1 MMSRVMLLLTL
12 ATTGFAINLQDSSKL
27 TLKMQADMDSDAKP
41 VSKVV
46 NLLKDMIE
54 ALEKEATEDQEIYD
68 NMVCWCTTNDKEK
81 VKSIDDAEAHIE
93 DLTSEIEELTAL
105 AARLNTEIATLNDE
119 IDKNTKALEKAKAMR
134 EKELAEF
141 GQLESDTLT
150 SISQLGG
157 AVEALSKHHAAALL
171 QPSLLQTSKR
181 ELGAQ
186 LRAVAATLQHTM
198 QRNGKL
204 LETVLTESQ
213 KSKIAAFVQG
223 PTSGAGSYAPASGE
237 IFGILKQMKEEFE
250 TNLAEAQKNEK
261 KSQAAYEE
269 LKAAKEAEIAAAQE
283 QVTTKT
289 QELATAEEKKALA
302 EQDKL
307 DTMESLDADQKY
319 LVNLKEK
326 CALTDKEYE
335 ERLKTRQLEMQ
346 AVSKAMAVLNS
357 DDAKDL
363 FSSSLG
369 FLQKE
374 SVTNSKSNRRARAS
388 KVLAALARK
397 HNNPHLMTLAMKIKL
412 DAFTKVKQAIDDMV
426 AELEK
431 QQEDEIKK
439 KDYCVDSFNENEKQT
454 NDFTRQKT
462 DLETLIDDL
471 TMKIE
476 ELVKQ
481 IKTLK
486 AEVKELQTQMKKAG
500 EDRDKENKE
509 FQQTVAEQ
517 RATQI
522 LLTKAL
528 DVLKGFYEKSMIQK
542 EALLQLKHKNGQ
554 PAGPPPPGGFKK
566 GQGQGGAAKGVM
578 AMITQIVEDAKA
590 MEVEALK
597 GEDDALKAY
606 EVFVTDTNLSI
617 EAKSKE
623 IVEKSETLA
632 QTQAAK
638 TEALEQKAEVE
649 AELESLEAEN
659 ADLHKECDYLLKN
672 FDVRQT
678 ARGEEIEALKQAKA
692 ILSGSKFS
700 EFLAIGVK
708 H

>member
-1 MMSRVMLLLTL
+1 
-12 ATTGFAINLQDSSKL
+12 
-27 TLKMQADMDSDAKP
+27 
-41 VSKVV
+41 
-46 NLLKDMIE
+46 MIE

-93 DLTSEIEELTAL
+93 DLTTEIEELTAL
-105 AARLNTEIATLNDE
+105 AARLNTEIANLNEE

-141 GQLESDTLT
+141 GKMESDTLT
-150 SISQLGG
+150 SIDQLTG
-157 AVEALSKHHAAALL
+157 AVEALSKHHAAAGA
-171 QPSLLQTSKR
+171 LLQTSGKLR
-181 ELGAQ
+181 NAELRAAAKTMLQEMKKNAQ
-186 LRAVAATLQHTM
+186 L
-198 QRNGKL
+198 
-204 LETVLTESQ
+204 LEGVLTPSQ
-213 KSKIAAFVQG
+213 KSFADEIAAFVQS

-302 EQDKL
+302 EQDKA
-307 DTMESLDADQKY
+307 DTMASLDADQKY

-326 CALTDKEYE
+326 CALTDKEFE

-374 SVTNSKSNRRARAS
+374 SVTNSNSNRRARAS
-388 KVLAALARK
+388 KVLEALARK

-412 DAFTKVKQAIDDMV
+412 DAFTKVKQAIDDLV

-462 DLETLIDDL
+462 DLETLIEDL

-476 ELVKQ
+476 ELVEQ

-486 AEVKELQTQMKKAG
+486 KEVLENQTAMKKAG

-606 EVFVTDTNLSI
+606 EVSVTATNLSI
-617 EAKSKE
+617 EEKSKE
-623 IVEKSETLA
+623 IVTKSETLA

-700 EFLAIGVK
+700 SFLALDPK
-708 H
+708 Q

>member
-1 MMSRVMLLLTL
+1 
-12 ATTGFAINLQDSSKL
+12 
-27 TLKMQADMDSDAKP
+27 
-41 VSKVV
+41 
-46 NLLKDMIE
+46 MIE

-68 NMVCWCTTNDKEK
+68 NIVCWCTTNDKEK

-186 LRAVAATLQHTM
+186 LRAVAATLQHNLEK
-198 QRNGKL
+198 NGKL

-237 IFGILKQMKEEFE
+237 IFGILKQMKETFE
-250 TNLAEAQKNEK
+250 NDLSEAQKNEK

-374 SVTNSKSNRRARAS
+374 SVTNSNSNRRARAS
-388 KVLAALARK
+388 KVLEALARK

-412 DAFTKVKQAIDDMV
+412 DAFTKVKQAIDDLV

-462 DLETLIDDL
+462 DLETLIEDL

-476 ELVKQ
+476 ELVEQ

-486 AEVKELQTQMKKAG
+486 KEVLENQTAMKKAG

-528 DVLKGFYEKSMIQK
+528 DVLKGFYEKSMLQK
-542 EALLQLKHKNGQ
+542 AALMQLRRKE
-554 PAGPPPPGGFKK
+554 PAGPPPPPGFSK
-566 GQGQGGAAKGVM
+566 GQGQGDAANGVM
-578 AMITQIVEDAKA
+578 SMITQIIEDAKA

-606 EVFVTDTNLSI
+606 ETFVTDTNLVI
-617 EAKSKE
+617 EEKSKE
-623 IVEKSETLA
+623 IVQKSEELA
-632 QTQAAK
+632 KTKAAK
-638 TEALEQKAEVE
+638 SEAEEEKAAVV
-649 AELESLEAEN
+649 AELEGLESEL
-659 ADLHKECDYLLKN
+659 ADLHKDCDYLLKN